1 MARDRRFL
9 ALAVGLAGLG
19 LVLPPAV
26 SRIAGSIGPHE
37 LEAVRKTSVV
47 VLDRN
52 DVLLRAF
59 TTREGRW
66 RLPVTAA
73 DVDPRFLAML
83 VAYEDKRFHGHHGVD
98 FFALGRAALQF
109 IAQGRIVSGGS
120 TLSMQVARLTEPREQ
135 RSLTAKLAQIFRA
148 IQLEREVGKAGVL
161 DLYLRL
167 APYGGNLEGIRAAS
181 LAYFGKEPKRLSIA
195 EAALLVALPQSP
207 EARRPDLHPEAARRA
222 REKVLERV
230 AAAGVI
236 TEVERDAA
244 KREPVPN
251 VRRPFPLL
259 APHASEAALRRAPGV
274 NHLGSARDA
283 GGKPVSTFPHP
294 ALGVHRLT
302 LDATLQASLESLA
315 REAATRH
322 GEKLSAAILVL
333 DNESGEI
340 LAHVGAADYFSK
352 ARAGALDMT
361 EAIRSPGSALKPFI
375 YALAFESGIAHPE
388 TLLDDRRTR
397 YGAYAPENFDHGF
410 EGNVT
415 ARRALQASLN
425 LPAVALLSEIGPAHF
440 LARLANAGVLIALP
454 DESVPGLAVGLGGA
468 GISLRDL
475 AALYAGLAR
484 GGDMP
489 SLVETKD
496 TPASMRDHRR
506 LFEPVASW
514 YVADILRGTPPP
526 LNAPAGRIA
535 FKTGTSYGYRDAFAV
550 GFDKVHTVAVW
561 LGRPDNGAGPGLVA
575 RQAAA
580 PVLFDAFARLGPA
593 RDFPAPPAGR
603 LVSRTATLPP
613 PLRHLRKDTPK
624 TFAAAIVAP
633 LKIAFPPDGARI
645 DLGLTTGSSDAG
657 RPAASLALKAEGGVP
672 PLTWIVN
679 GEPVGTPDLRRR
691 AAFVPDGAGFA
702 RVSVIDA
709 RGKTD
714 SVVVRL
720 E

>member
-1 MARDRRFL
+1 MNASMARDRRLL
-9 ALAVGLAGLG
+9 ALAFAIAGLG
-19 LVLPPAV
+19 LALPLAA
-26 SRIAGSIGPHE
+26 SRVVEALGPLDLSATKE
-37 LEAVRKTSVV
+37 TSVV

-66 RLPVTAA
+66 RLPVTAK
-73 DVDPRFLAML
+73 DVDPRFLRML
-83 VAYEDKRFHGHHGVD
+83 IAYEDRRFHAHHGVD
-98 FFALGRAALQF
+98 LLALGRAALQF
-109 IAQGRIVSGGS
+109 ASTGRIVSGGS

-135 RSLTAKLAQIFRA
+135 RSLASKLAQIFRA
-148 IQLEREVGKAGVL
+148 VQLERKIGKAGVL

-222 REKVLERV
+222 REKVLDRV
-230 AAAGVI
+230 AESGVI
-236 TEVERDAA
+236 GAAERGAA
-244 KREPVPN
+244 KREPVPPA
-251 VRRPFPLL
+251 RRPFPLL
-259 APHASEAALRRAPGV
+259 APHASEAALRRAP
-274 NHLGSARDA
+274 SE
-283 GGKPVSTFPHP
+283 P
-294 ALGVHRLT
+294 VHRLT
-302 LDATLQASLESLA
+302 LDAKLQASLESLA
-315 REAATRH
+315 RDAATRL

-333 DNESGEI
+333 DNESGKI
-340 LAHVGAADYFSK
+340 RAHVGAADYLSEE
-352 ARAGALDMT
+352 RAGALDMT
-361 EAIRSPGSALKPFI
+361 EAVRSPGSALKPFV
-375 YALAFESGIAHPE
+375 YAQAFESGVAHPE

-397 YGAYAPENFDHGF
+397 YGAYAPENFDCGF

-440 LARLANAGVLIALP
+440 LARLANAGVRIALP
-454 DESVPGLAVGLGGA
+454 DESVPGLAIGLGGA
-468 GISLRDL
+468 GISLRNL
-475 AALYAGLAR
+475 AALYSGLAR
-484 GGDMP
+484 GGAMP
-489 SLVETKD
+489 PLTETKNVAA
-496 TPASMRDHRR
+496 PAPDGRR
-506 LFEPVASW
+506 LCEPVACW

-535 FKTGTSYGYRDAFAV
+535 FKTGTSYGYRDAVAV
-550 GFDKVHTVAVW
+550 GFDKAHTVAVW
-561 LGRPDNGAGPGLVA
+561 LGRPDNGAVPGLVA

-580 PVLFDAFARLGPA
+580 PVLFDAFARIGPA
-593 RDFPAPPAGR
+593 HEFPSPPAGR
-603 LVSRTATLPP
+603 LVSRTSELPP

-624 TFAAAIVAP
+624 TFAATSVAR

-645 DLGLTTGSSDAG
+645 DLGLGN
-657 RPAASLALKAEGGVP
+657 PAERAAPLALKAEGGVP
-672 PLTWIVN
+672 PLIWIVN
-679 GEPVGTPDLRRR
+679 GEPVGTPDLRRQ

-702 RVSVIDA
+702 RVSVIDSQ
-709 RGKTD
+709 GKTD